1 MSLPLTKTC
10 TIILCQQFSKARDTR
25 PKTLPSIPAVEFQYD
40 DIQNDWYEFKGSRH
54 ISFSMA
60 KAVNP
65 MDLEAVNKGERQGI
79 SDDAISINV

>member
-25 PKTLPSIPAVEFQYD
+25 PKTLPSLPAVEFQYD

-65 MDLEAVNKGERQGI
+65 MDY
-79 SDDAISINV
+79 INVGGSKQGGTARHF